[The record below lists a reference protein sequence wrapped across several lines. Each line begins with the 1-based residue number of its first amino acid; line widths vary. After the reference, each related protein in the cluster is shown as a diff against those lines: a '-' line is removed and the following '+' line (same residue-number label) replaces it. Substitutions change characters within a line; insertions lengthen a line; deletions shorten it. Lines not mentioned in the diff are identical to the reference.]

1 MRRILP
7 FIALLSLWGGLMAG
21 AAATDTLRV
30 GNRVLVKGDSAATVL
45 ALLGKPS
52 HKSHRRATRSSSGHR
67 RGRQVQAVKSNAT
80 GGEQWQY
87 RRNGQVIVVTLI
99 DGRVDDIEERGR

>member
-7 FIALLSLWGGLMAG
+7 FIALLSLWFGLSAS

-30 GNRVLVKGDSAATVL
+30 GNRVLVKGDSAATVI
-45 ALLGKPS
+45 ALLGKPT
-52 HKSHRRATRSSSGHR
+52 HKSHRRASRNSGR
-67 RGRQVQAVKSNAT
+67 RGKHARLVEATTT

-87 RRNGQVIVVTLI
+87 RHNGRVIVVTLI
-99 DGRVDDIEERGR
+99 DGRVGDIEERGR